1 MDNMVESNFQ
11 QSPQYFFIGD
21 QYHTMNTLNENLK
34 ENQLHSSL
42 SSIFYA

>member
-11 QSPQYFFIGD
+11 QSPQHFFIGD
-21 QYHTMNTLNENLK
+21 KYHTMNTLNENVK
-34 ENQLHSSL
+34 ENQLLSSL